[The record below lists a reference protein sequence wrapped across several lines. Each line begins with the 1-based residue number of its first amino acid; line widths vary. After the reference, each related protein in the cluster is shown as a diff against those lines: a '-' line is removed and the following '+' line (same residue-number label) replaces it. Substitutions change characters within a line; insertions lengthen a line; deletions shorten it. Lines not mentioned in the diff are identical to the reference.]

1 MVSNCYSNAKID
13 KIIILNAL
21 LFVFYRFRLVVP
33 LVAGCRYGIVG
44 RRSVFVIA
52 DEDRF
57 WMVDNICFMVSVNK
71 LLCVIICES

>member
-33 LVAGCRYGIVG
+33 LVAGVDMGL
-44 RRSVFVIA
+44 SVVEVCSLLLTKTDFRWWI
-52 DEDRF
+52 
-57 WMVDNICFMVSVNK
+57 ISV
-71 LLCVIICES
+71 LWLV